1 MNNYYEEILLFILS
15 QKKTKFKHID
25 NFGVIQYL
33 SFVED
38 LNKSKNNN
46 NTQLYDD
53 SIFYI
58 NFLYQKSNNTFED
71 KEKVYNEFNNL
82 LSIIFN
88 KFRGSSKESNL
99 LYEKFIDCKYISNI
113 KKRMLMFYH
122 DSLLN

>member
-1 MNNYYEEILLFILS
+1 MIVYFIL
-15 QKKTKFKHID
+15 
-25 NFGVIQYL
+25 
-33 SFVED
+33 
-38 LNKSKNNN
+38 
-46 NTQLYDD
+46 
-53 SIFYI
+53 IFYTKNLI
-58 NFLYQKSNNTFED
+58 NTFED

-99 LYEKFIDCKYISNI
+99 LYEKFIDCEYISNI